1 MPKTIRT
8 SNLLGAV
15 ALVALL
21 IPLPATAQDTPSTD
35 FQEQINVTEVLLDVL
50 VTDNKGNV
58 ILGLE
63 PKDFIVEEL
72 GEPVDV
78 ATATF
83 YSNRRFVDNADL
95 AERLGVERTQVPVDR
110 FFILFF
116 EETRY
121 FDPSFTA
128 NQMDAVRKVKDWVY
142 SELLPNDWVA
152 VVGWDARLSVYQDFT
167 TDNEAIVRALNMI
180 AKGKKPGDL
189 WESRVSEHEGPSL
202 AKNLPRGKELRD
214 RSKKVFS
221 ALETVGEA
229 AGYITGRKNLL
240 LFTIGLGEVGVGS
253 ESPGQL
259 GLVGTVSSGA
269 ATTFTPD
276 SRYYDPMMERLN
288 DNNVAVYSI
297 SVLKDRSDDNPTIAQ
312 LQNGL
317 SVLSDDTGG
326 RYFYNFV
333 NFRDPLQQIAEDNN
347 GYYLLSYRSEYTTSE
362 VGYRKVSVKTVN
374 PTFRVRARQGYKLGG

>member
-1 MPKTIRT
+1 MPKKSLSQLTT
-8 SNLLGAV
+8 F
-15 ALVALL
+15 ALVVLMAVVPAL
-21 IPLPATAQDTPSTD
+21 AQDSAETEFGES
-35 FQEQINVTEVLLDVL
+35 INVTEVLLDVL

-63 PKDFIVEEL
+63 PSDFIVEEL
-72 GEPVDV
+72 GESVDV
-78 ATATF
+78 ASATF

-95 AERLGVERTQVPVDR
+95 AERLGVERKQVPVDR
-110 FFILFF
+110 FFVLFF

-128 NQMDAVRKVKDWVY
+128 NQLDAVRKVKDWVF

-152 VVGWDARLSVYQDFT
+152 VVGWDARLSIYQDFT
-167 TDNEAIVRALNMI
+167 TDNDKIVRALNMV

-189 WESRVSEHEGPSL
+189 WESRVSEHQGPSL
-202 AKNLPRGKELRD
+202 AKNLPRGKELRAQT
-214 RSKKVFS
+214 KKVFT

-240 LFTIGLGEVGVGS
+240 LFTIGLGEVSVGG
-253 ESPGQL
+253 ETPGQL
-259 GLVGTVSSGA
+259 GLPATVSSGSA
-269 ATTFTPD
+269 NTFTPD
-276 SRYYDPMMERLN
+276 SRYYDPMMEKLN

-317 SVLSDDTGG
+317 SVLADDTGG

-347 GYYLLSYRSEYTTSE
+347 GYYLLSYQSEYTSSE
-362 VGYRKVSVKTVN
+362 AGYRKVSVKTVN
-374 PTFRVRARQGYKLGG
+374 PTFRVRARQGYRLGG